1 MSFNFSLGFLKSI
14 CKAAV
19 FAWAFL
25 YMSLAYGQTVEFDPP
40 LRLSEANPSASATI
54 NVPDGKV
61 EVLRLVV
68 FDPDNANEGRLYING
83 QGPIQLF
90 DPPLQN
96 SNNQTL
102 PYDISLTQ
110 EQRSWFVPGNNVLR
124 FFRDATQGYRV
135 EAITILGDISLK
147 EYAAITPVVDASVS
161 PNRARALELYKR
173 LVGVN
178 TPIDNPVLVRMES
191 QLNAGNAL
199 GAAQIATEEDGFF
212 NHVVRDMAAK
222 MSTLDE
228 SVKAPLNDMVAA
240 FIGVTRDQLDA
251 RLLLTGNFYYM
262 GNNGAAVVNNL
273 QADVVE
279 SNNHYLAL
287 ENQGYNLASVLERR
301 DTQMVRVAG
310 GNSLA
315 ANPDPAGVITSRS
328 FMEAHA
334 TAGTNRRLVEQTMK
348 QFTCNPI
355 ESWADATSSDARVGQ
370 DVGRAPGGEPEKFQT
385 TCKACHANM
394 DGFRGAFA
402 RVDFSNGFIKHA
414 DFYPN
419 GDEDDPDAMAQN
431 PIGVSAKYTR
441 GADIFPNGYATVD
454 ASWVN
459 FARSPGNMATFGWRG
474 PTASGSGINQLATAV
489 SNSRSFSTCMVKR
502 VFTELCK
509 REPVGFEQPVV
520 NALADQF
527 ESGGYNLRRLF
538 ESVAVRPECFGR

>member
-135 EAITILGDISLK
+135 EAITVLGDISLK

-279 SNNHYLAL
+279 SINHYLAL

-355 ESWADATSSDARVGQ
+355 ESWADATSSDARGALPRT
-370 DVGRAPGGEPEKFQT
+370 DRGRFALRMFDARMPAGE
-385 TCKACHANM
+385 H
-394 DGFRGAFA
+394 G
-402 RVDFSNGFIKHA
+402 
-414 DFYPN
+414 
-419 GDEDDPDAMAQN
+419 
-431 PIGVSAKYTR
+431 
-441 GADIFPNGYATVD
+441 
-454 ASWVN
+454 
-459 FARSPGNMATFGWRG
+459 
-474 PTASGSGINQLATAV
+474 L
-489 SNSRSFSTCMVKR
+489 
-502 VFTELCK
+502 
-509 REPVGFEQPVV
+509 
-520 NALADQF
+520 
-527 ESGGYNLRRLF
+527 
-538 ESVAVRPECFGR
+538 